1 MYAMYCVKVRLGW
14 PGVILSMNLAFLS
27 NDIFICLLQ
36 WCDTVS
42 EKTQVEEPTKPETV
56 IDEEFPGEF
65 EYSSV
70 PAEEAEKKVHEDK
83 SSTKPASSSTVVSNM
98 KEISTVKVVKIET
111 DSADEMKR
119 ILDSLNHYEAL
130 GLPLFKKIDAALLKK
145 DYRKKAM
152 LVHPDKNMGSP
163 LASESFKKL
172 QSAYEVLSDSVK
184 RRDYDE
190 LLKKEESRTKI
201 VCQSSHASSHQN
213 SAAYRSEESRRI
225 HCTKCGNSHIWVC
238 TNRSKAKA
246 RWCQEC
252 GQYHQAKD
260 GDGWVEHKGTL
271 VFEKAHKI
279 EIPRAFVCAEGKV
292 FDVSEWAICQGMAC
306 RPNTHRPSFHVNM
319 VGLEKATQ
327 RSKSSRFPW
336 DLDVE
341 MMDEDEEE
349 FELWLQQA
357 LASGLFC
364 ETSKRRKSW
373 SPFKLTKKQSRRTST

>member
-1 MYAMYCVKVRLGW
+1 
-14 PGVILSMNLAFLS
+14 
-27 NDIFICLLQ
+27 
-36 WCDTVS
+36 
-42 EKTQVEEPTKPETV
+42 
-56 IDEEFPGEF
+56 
-65 EYSSV
+65 
-70 PAEEAEKKVHEDK
+70 
-83 SSTKPASSSTVVSNM
+83 
-98 KEISTVKVVKIET
+98 
-111 DSADEMKR
+111 
-119 ILDSLNHYEAL
+119 
-130 GLPLFKKIDAALLKK
+130 
-145 DYRKKAM
+145 M

-271 VFEKAHKI
+271 VFEKAHK
-279 EIPRAFVCAEGKV
+279 VWLSV
-292 FDVSEWAICQGMAC
+292 LWSEFC
-306 RPNTHRPSFHVNM
+306 FLV
-319 VGLEKATQ
+319 
-327 RSKSSRFPW
+327 
-336 DLDVE
+336 
-341 MMDEDEEE
+341 MMNNYCIYH
-349 FELWLQQA
+349 LL
-357 LASGLFC
+357 
-364 ETSKRRKSW
+364 
-373 SPFKLTKKQSRRTST
+373 